1 MSKSFSSSAAWRAV
15 VVAVVAAGTTGVV
28 SAQLIE
34 PHTANERTLV
44 EDVSRRMSSCLTTLG
59 AKRQFPL
66 AATRPPQGELLAAV
80 LLHASGP
87 AVSDGYH
94 YTLLLHGPT
103 MTIFI
108 VQTGGFAGLPTVF
121 GPLPLDT
128 HCD

>member
-1 MSKSFSSSAAWRAV
+1 MSKSLCSLAV
-15 VVAVVAAGTTGVV
+15 LVAVAALSASGAAF
-28 SAQLIE
+28 AQLIE
-34 PHTANERTLV
+34 PHTANERALV
-44 EDVSRRMSSCLTTLG
+44 EDVSRRMSTCLTTLG

-66 AATRPPQGELLAAV
+66 APARPPQGELLAAV
-80 LLHASGP
+80 LVHASG
-87 AVSDGYH
+87 ASVSDGYH

-108 VQTGGFAGLPTVF
+108 VQTGGFAGVPTVF